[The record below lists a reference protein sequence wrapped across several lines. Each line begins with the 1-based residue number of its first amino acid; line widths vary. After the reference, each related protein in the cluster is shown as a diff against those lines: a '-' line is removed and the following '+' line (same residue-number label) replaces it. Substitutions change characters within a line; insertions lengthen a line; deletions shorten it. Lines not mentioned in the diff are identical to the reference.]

1 MARNKIS
8 RTKIGFF
15 FVFIFGVSL
24 YLFVS
29 LEESNVMAFLMP
41 LDVINEFTTIL
52 FTDEYDKLNNSKF
65 NTIYIVIFLLIIM
78 GIVATRRARTV
89 LIYR

>member
-1 MARNKIS
+1 
-8 RTKIGFF
+8 
-15 FVFIFGVSL
+15 
-24 YLFVS
+24 
-29 LEESNVMAFLMP
+29 MP